1 LQRAASIA
9 VGAVLLHSFVDYP
22 LRTETIAIVFA
33 FCCGLLELAALSE
46 ARLNPSGSRRRTRR

>member
-1 LQRAASIA
+1 
-9 VGAVLLHSFVDYP
+9 VLLHSFVDYP